1 MRHDFSL
8 EVNYRAM
15 PFSHMP
21 EMQKIIAVVKTIQFT
36 WIVFLCTIERERWKQ
51 LIAVVCVSRHEA
63 ACQNKMTGIYLSD
76 LNTERPASFYPT
88 SAYILF
94 SFYYYLFFSRALLW
108 DQRCPTDVVRRVS
121 VFYVSMCFG
130 RVSDFC

>member
-1 MRHDFSL
+1 MDCVFVDNRKRKL
-8 EVNYRAM
+8 ETVD
-15 PFSHMP
+15 
-21 EMQKIIAVVKTIQFT
+21 
-36 WIVFLCTIERERWKQ
+36 CCC
-51 LIAVVCVSRHEA
+51 VCVSRHEA
-63 ACQNKMTGIYLSD
+63 ACQNKMTGIYESD

-88 SAYILF
+88 SAYILLSF
-94 SFYYYLFFSRALLW
+94 SSLFFSQALLW